1 MFIYVIFCIYEHYIT
16 ARIDKKEKRMTKKNL
31 QKVGKFNKI
40 RLFIMLVIIET
51 VPLLNK
57 QSKNILQKYH
67 GNARIL
73 LAFKYFANIIVFMGV
88 LCP

>member
-1 MFIYVIFCIYEHYIT
+1 MS
-16 ARIDKKEKRMTKKNL
+16 
-31 QKVGKFNKI
+31 
-40 RLFIMLVIIET
+40 VIIET